1 MKKLLSVLA
10 GVMLFSMTARAQT
23 CPEGC
28 TACSGLECTS
38 CAAGYYK
45 TGIKCVKCPTGTWAK
60 EGATEC
66 TACSEQKL
74 LYRNAVS
81 GVCASCTADGE
92 CTEYKCSAG
101 YYKNGDRCAQ
111 CGPGTYS
118 EAGASS
124 CTVCPAGTTSNVS
137 YGGTGCEPCGL
148 GYWAERNGDYG
159 FCTTCSQISIP
170 NGKCTACTPDGTCTG
185 ITCNINYEADGM
197 TCVEKAEKVEMDTSK
212 RIGCNNCQEKYCIY
226 YNSKEYICSASI
238 SINPCLNGTQPGQ
251 GNRCIDFEK
260 CKKSNLHTHIYR
272 QYNSTYFASC
282 DCDSGYYRPWGALG
296 DDDCLPCPANCKYCD
311 RTGQCTS
318 CYNNPGAWSY
328 VKDGKCVGA
337 EVRENVEMDNGIC
350 NVYRKDN
357 VDWYCQKATCSDGK
371 RSQYKRLYWTFEN
384 SVAPHYYCC
393 PANCDA
399 CSDWGKCIRC
409 ESGYVLQ
416 NGKCVPECKWNE
428 YWDESGQCQPCS
440 NIKVANGV
448 CRQCSADGTK
458 CTDILCDDDSYSP
471 DYESNA
477 CVKPVVCKYPLK
489 EVADYSGE
497 CVGCCTE

>member
-1 MKKLLSVLA
+1 MKKFLSVLM
-10 GVMLFSMTARAQT
+10 GMLLFSMTARAQT

-28 TACSGLECTS
+28 AACSGLECTS

-101 YYKNGDRCAQ
+101 YYKDGEKCSRCMKA
-111 CGPGTYS
+111 YS

-124 CTVCPAGTTSNVS
+124 CSSCPAGTVPNTF
-137 YGGTGCEPCGL
+137 YGATGCVPCGA
-148 GYWAERNGDYG
+148 GMYADSVDVYCN
-159 FCTTCSQISIP
+159 TCSSIKIP
-170 NGKCTACTPDGTCTG
+170 NGRCQTCTADGTCTS
-185 ITCNINYEADGM
+185 IKCDIDYEADGM
-197 TCVEKAEKVEMDTSK
+197 TCVEKAEKVEKDTSK
-212 RIGCNNCQEKYCIY
+212 RIGCHNCSEEDCWY
-226 YNSKEYICSASI
+226 YNSKEYICRASSSGDGCI
-238 SINPCLNGTQPGQ
+238 NGTKLGD
-251 GNRCIDFEK
+251 GALCIDIEK
-260 CKKSNLHTHIYR
+260 CEKSNLHTYYSSANR
-272 QYNSTYFASC
+272 RCY
-282 DCDSGYYRPWGALG
+282 CDSGYYRPWGAFV
-296 DDDCLPCPANCKYCD
+296 DDDCLPCPENCRTCD
-311 RTGQCTS
+311 RTGQCTACS
-318 CYNNPGAWSY
+318 NDYY
-328 VKDGKCVGA
+328 LEQDGKCVEA

-350 NVYRKDN
+350 GIYRKEDF
-357 VDWYCQKATCSDGK
+357 DWYCQKKATCSDGK
-371 RSQYKRLYWTFEN
+371 RSQSERLYWSNQNGARF
-384 SVAPHYYCC
+384 HYYCC

>member
-1 MKKLLSVLA
+1 ML
-10 GVMLFSMTARAQT
+10 LFSMTARAQT

-28 TACSGLECTS
+28 AACSGLECTS

-101 YYKNGDRCAQ
+101 YYKDGEKCSRCMKA
-111 CGPGTYS
+111 YS

-124 CTVCPAGTTSNVS
+124 CSSCPAGTVPNTF
-137 YGGTGCEPCGL
+137 YGATGCVPCGA
-148 GYWAERNGDYG
+148 GMYADSVGVYCN
-159 FCTTCSQISIP
+159 TCSSIKIP
-170 NGKCTACTPDGTCTG
+170 NGRCQTCTADGTCTS
-185 ITCNINYEADGM
+185 IKCDIDYEADGM
-197 TCVEKAEKVEMDTSK
+197 TCVEKAEKVEKDTSK
-212 RIGCNNCQEKYCIY
+212 RIACNNCQEKYCS
-226 YNSKEYICSASI
+226 YNQSTGKYACSSSGSI
-238 SINPCLNGTQPGQ
+238 SGCLSGTQGYN
-251 GNRCIDFEK
+251 GYCIDFEK
-260 CKKSNLHTHIYR
+260 CEKSNLHTYISM
-272 QYNSTYFASC
+272 QYNNTHFSSC
-282 DCDSGYYRPWGALG
+282 YCDSGYYRPWGALV
-296 DDDCLPCPANCKYCD
+296 DDDCLPCPKNCRTCD
-311 RTGQCTS
+311 RTGQCTA
-318 CYNNPGAWSY
+318 CYDNAGAWSY
-328 VKDGKCVGA
+328 LKDGECVGA

-350 NVYRKDN
+350 GIYRKEDF
-357 VDWYCQKATCSDGK
+357 DWYCQKATCSDGK
-371 RSQYKRLYWTFEN
+371 RSQSGRLYWSNQNGARF
-384 SVAPHYYCC
+384 HYYCC

-471 DYESNA
+471 DYEANA

>member
-1 MKKLLSVLA
+1 ML
-10 GVMLFSMTARAQT
+10 LFSMTARAQT

-101 YYKNGDRCAQ
+101 YYKDGEKCSQ
-111 CGPGTYS
+111 CMKAYS

-124 CTVCPAGTTSNVS
+124 CSSCPAGTVPNTF
-137 YGGTGCEPCGL
+137 YGATGCVPCGA
-148 GYWAERNGDYG
+148 GMYADSVDVYCN
-159 FCTTCSQISIP
+159 TCSSIKIP
-170 NGKCTACTPDGTCTG
+170 NGRCQTCTADGTCTG
-185 ITCNINYEADGM
+185 ITCDIDYEADGM
-197 TCVEKAEKVEMDTSK
+197 TCVEKAEKVEKDTSK
-212 RIGCNNCQEKYCIY
+212 RIACNNCQEKYCS
-226 YNSKEYICSASI
+226 YNQSTGKYACSSSGSI
-238 SINPCLNGTQPGQ
+238 SGCLSGTQGKN
-251 GNRCIDFEK
+251 GYCIDFEK
-260 CKKSNLHTHIYR
+260 CEKSNLHTYISM
-272 QYNSTYFASC
+272 QYNNTHFSSC
-282 DCDSGYYRPWGALG
+282 YCDSGYYRPWGALV
-296 DDDCLPCPANCKYCD
+296 DDDCLPCPKNCRTCD
-311 RTGQCTS
+311 RTGQCTA
-318 CYNNPGAWSY
+318 CYDNAGAWSY
-328 VKDGKCVGA
+328 LKDGECVGA

-350 NVYRKDN
+350 GIYRKEDF
-357 VDWYCQKATCSDGK
+357 DWYCQKATCSDGK
-371 RSQYKRLYWTFEN
+371 RWQRERLYWSNQNGARF
-384 SVAPHYYCC
+384 HYYCC

-428 YWDESGQCQPCS
+428 YWDESGQCPPCS

-471 DYESNA
+471 DYEANA